1 MSEKSLADKIGLA
14 AIKARTENFPN
25 PEYNISDRVD
35 QMVLLYEILQE
46 LRKLNQ

>member
-1 MSEKSLADKIGLA
+1 MAEQELSDKIGLA
-14 AIKARTENFPN
+14 AIKARAENFPN
-25 PEYNISDRVD
+25 PEYVISDNVD